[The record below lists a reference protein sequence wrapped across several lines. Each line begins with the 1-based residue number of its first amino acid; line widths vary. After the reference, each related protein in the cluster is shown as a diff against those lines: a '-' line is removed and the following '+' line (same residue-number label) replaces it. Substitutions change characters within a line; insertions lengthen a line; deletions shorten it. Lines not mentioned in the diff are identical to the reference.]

1 MLISSEKDTHARDKS
16 SWNCYTIL
24 HNHQNKKQQLSSPTR
39 GVLSE
44 TKESCHQIC
53 HWMKTMVLKE
63 FQRVSKDTQTD
74 NSVLNLELWP
84 WPWSDLSHTCAHQN
98 RFMVLYMSAKAF
110 QNVTNPSRVIERTCN
125 TVIQCLTLNYD
136 SKPTWVKH
144 TWHLCIVI
152 CKSHQGFK
160 R

>member
-1 MLISSEKDTHARDKS
+1 MQEIKVLEAVIQFCITIKTKS
-16 SWNCYTIL
+16 NNYQVQLEGCFRKQK
-24 HNHQNKKQQLSSPTR
+24 NHVTKYVTGWKQWLVNP
-39 GVLSE
+39 
-44 TKESCHQIC
+44 
-53 HWMKTMVLKE
+53 VLKE
-63 FQRVSKDTQTD
+63 FQRVSKDIQTD

-152 CKSHQGFK
+152 CKSYQGFK